1 MQIYGISTASHRQN
15 YTSLYSFDCEF
26 RQSRNIA
33 FDKTSG
39 IRAAAQRIISAMDG
53 GAYMQHRVCYN
64 KLDVQ
69 KYTRT
74 YIFERACALFSANSL
89 YLRRLFAKA
98 LEIWHILVST
108 RSICQSAG
116 VPAVLH

>member
-1 MQIYGISTASHRQN
+1 
-15 YTSLYSFDCEF
+15 
-26 RQSRNIA
+26 
-33 FDKTSG
+33 
-39 IRAAAQRIISAMDG
+39 MDG

-89 YLRRLFAKA
+89 
-98 LEIWHILVST
+98 
-108 RSICQSAG
+108 
-116 VPAVLH
+116 

>member
-1 MQIYGISTASHRQN
+1 LKINGASTASRRQN

-89 YLRRLFAKA
+89 
-98 LEIWHILVST
+98 
-108 RSICQSAG
+108 
-116 VPAVLH
+116 